1 LVGKMIK
8 KTIVLTI
15 ILGLMVSAL
24 GPAQAQ
30 TEIVVPEDS
39 AGAVFPDYIEF
50 NLSIEGE
57 VNITDV
63 RLHYV
68 VDQESFALVT
78 SEVNIDLIPDTSVT
92 ASWIWDMRKTGGLPS
107 GTVVEYWWTITDAS
121 GNSYKT
127 TSQQISF
134 DDNRYSWQS
143 ITEGDITLYWYYGD
157 DSFAQG
163 IMLTCQQALAR
174 LAEDTGAYLEKPV
187 RVYIYASAEALRGAM
202 VFPQEWA
209 GGVAYTGYGAIAIGI
224 NQTSIDWGK
233 RAIVHELTHLVTHQ
247 MTSNPYN
254 SIPIWLN
261 EGLSM
266 YAEGEMEAIY
276 DAYLRQ
282 AVAQDTLIS
291 VRSLSSPFSAYSEQ
305 SYLSYAQS
313 LSLVEFLINSY
324 GQDRMFELLG
334 TFKQGSSYDAAFE
347 SVYDFDMDELNTLWR
362 EYITEKYQTDGS
374 SVSLIEQDE
383 IFAELETM
391 LILETGLV
399 T

>member
-1 LVGKMIK
+1 VIK
-8 KTIVLTI
+8 KPIVLAI
-15 ILGLMVSAL
+15 VLGLVVAAL
-24 GPAQAQ
+24 SPAQAQ

-39 AGAVFPDYIEF
+39 ARAVFPDYIEF
-50 NLSIEGE
+50 NLSIESE
-57 VNITDV
+57 VDITDV

-78 SEVNIDLIPDTSVT
+78 SEVNIDLIPGTSVT
-92 ASWIWDMRKTGGLPS
+92 ASWTWDMRKTGGLPS

-157 DSFAQG
+157 DSFAQEL
-163 IMLTCQQALAR
+163 MLTCQQALTR
-174 LAEDTGAYLEKPV
+174 LAEDTGAYLEEPV

>member
-157 DSFAQG
+157 ASFAQEL
-163 IMLTCQQALAR
+163 MLTCQQALAR
-174 LAEDTGAYLEKPV
+174 LASDTGAHLEKPV

-224 NQTSIDWGK
+224 NQTNIDWGK

-347 SVYDFDMDELNTLWR
+347 SVYGFDMDELNTLWR

-383 IFAELETM
+383 IFAELEAI
-391 LILETGLV
+391 LILKEGLV

>member
-1 LVGKMIK
+1 MVEKMIK
-8 KTIVLTI
+8 KSIILAIVL
-15 ILGLMVSAL
+15 GLLATVLS
-24 GPAQAQ
+24 PAQAQ

-39 AGAVFPDYIEF
+39 ARAVFPGYIEF

-78 SEVNIDLIPDTSVT
+78 SEVNIGFIPDTKVT
-92 ASWIWDMRKTGGLPS
+92 ASWTWDMRKTGGLPS

-134 DDNRYSWQS
+134 DDNRYPWQS

-157 DSFAQG
+157 DSFAQEL
-163 IMLTCQQALAR
+163 MLTCQQALTR
-174 LAEDTGAYLEKPV
+174 LAEDTGAYLEEPV
-187 RVYIYASAEALRGAM
+187 RVYIYASSYELRGAM
-202 VFPQEWA
+202 VFPQEWT
-209 GGVAYTGYGAIAIGI
+209 GGVAYTSYGTIAIGI
-224 NQTSIDWGK
+224 NQANIDWGK
-233 RAIVHELTHLVTHQ
+233 RAIVHELTHLVTYQ

-266 YAEGEMEAIY
+266 YAEGEMEAVY

-282 AVAQDTLIS
+282 AVAQDALIS
-291 VRSLSSPFSAYSEQ
+291 VRSLSSPFSAYPEQ

-313 LSLVEFLINSY
+313 LGLVEFLIDGY
-324 GQDRMFELLG
+324 GQNRMFELLN

-347 SVYDFDMDELNTLWR
+347 NVYGFDMDELDALWR
-362 EYITEKYQTDGS
+362 EYTTEKIADG
-374 SVSLIEQDE
+374 
-383 IFAELETM
+383 
-391 LILETGLV
+391 
-399 T
+399 

>member
-1 LVGKMIK
+1 MIK
-8 KTIVLTI
+8 KTIILTI
-15 ILGLMVSAL
+15 ILGLMVTAL
-24 GPAQAQ
+24 SPAQAQ

-63 RLHYV
+63 RLHYI

-78 SEVNIDLIPDTSVT
+78 SEVSIDLIPDTSVT
-92 ASWIWDMRKTGGLPS
+92 ASWIWNMRKTGGLPS

-157 DSFAQG
+157 DSFAQEL
-163 IMLTCQQALAR
+163 MLTCQQALAR
-174 LAEDTGAYLEKPV
+174 LASDTGAYLEKPV

-224 NQTSIDWGK
+224 NQTNIDWGK

-266 YAEGEMEAIY
+266 YAEGEMEAVY

-282 AVAQDTLIS
+282 AVTQDTLIS

-313 LSLVEFLINSY
+313 LSLVEFLIDSY

-347 SVYDFDMDELNTLWR
+347 SVYGFDMDELNALWR

-374 SVSLIEQDE
+374 SVSLIEQDG
-383 IFAELETM
+383 ILAELETI